1 MLNRMIV
8 VMLAMLIAAC
18 GGGTAMSNA
27 TPTPRPYASPSGPQA
42 MWTMMQSPL
51 FPSEWPPTASTT
63 WVRYTFEYGRNPTK
77 LMDGAY
83 VTQPLTRTIVQRD
96 GSDGEATTLSTAL
109 EEAGIQ
115 GVKPLD
121 AASSAVLGKG
131 AQVQAQL
138 LALQALPDEAVAAQ
152 VREYY
157 RVWVGLNGTIT
168 KFIRPN
174 HTAFFE
180 WIEAGQ

>member
-1 MLNRMIV
+1 
-8 VMLAMLIAAC
+8 
-18 GGGTAMSNA
+18 MSNA

-63 WVRYTFEYGRNPTK
+63 WVRYTFAYGNNPTR

-96 GSDGEATTLSTAL
+96 GTAGESTTLGSAL

-121 AASSAVLGKG
+121 AASSAAQGKG
-131 AQVQAQL
+131 TQVQAQL
-138 LALQALPDEAVAAQ
+138 LSLQASPDETVTAE
-152 VREYY
+152 VRAYY
-157 RVWVGLNGTIT
+157 RVWVGLNGAFA
-168 KFIRPN
+168 KFIRPD
-174 HTAFFE
+174 HATFFQ
-180 WIEAGQ
+180 WIESEQ